1 MENKDLIETEERDYH
16 SAILAIV
23 TSDCSDDHLREEL
36 EKYHDNDIA
45 AVLDELSTEERDR
58 IRSVIGIEAMS
69 DIVSYM
75 EDAGEYISELDADDA
90 ADIIEQ
96 MDADEALEILEVL
109 DEETR
114 NEVLELIEDEEVKE
128 EIELIDSYDED
139 EFGSKMSTNFITI
152 TRGATVKSATKTLIA
167 EAAENDNIY
176 TIFVTEEDGSFYGA
190 IDLKDLIVA
199 RSNTE
204 LESLVYTTFPYLY
217 DKDIIS
223 DNIERVRSYEEDLI
237 PVLSSENKKLLGVI
251 TSKDIIDIVDEE
263 LGDDYAKLAALG
275 SEQERDESLFKSMKK
290 RVPWL
295 IALLFMGLAVSAV
308 VGLFENVVD
317 SLPMIVAFQSLILG
331 MAGNVGTQSLA
342 VTVRALGNDEE
353 SSFKDQFIII
363 VKETRI
369 ALLNGLF
376 IGIIS
381 FLIVSGYLLAFGD
394 CATGFAF
401 TASLC
406 VGLAMC
412 FAMTI
417 SGFTGATIP
426 ICLYRFGVDPAVA
439 SGPLITTINDL
450 VAVISYYGLAWILLL
465 NLV

>member
-1 MENKDLIETEERDYH
+1 MENKDILEIEERDYH
-16 SAILAIV
+16 SAILAIIR
-23 TSDCSDDHLREEL
+23 SDVSDDTLKEEL
-36 EKYHDNDIA
+36 SKYHDNDIA
-45 AVLDELSTEERDR
+45 GVLDELTAEERER
-58 IRSVIGIEAMS
+58 ILDVIGIEAMS

-75 EDAGEYISELDADDA
+75 DDAGEYIAELDADDA

-96 MDADEALEILEVL
+96 MDADEALEILDDL

-114 NEVLELIEDEEVKE
+114 NEVLELIEDEEVKG

-139 EFGSKMSTNFITI
+139 EFGSKMSTNFISI
-152 TRGATVKSATKTLIA
+152 TRGASVKSATKTLIS

-199 RSNTE
+199 RSSAD
-204 LESLVYTTFPYLY
+204 LDSLIYTTFPYLY

-237 PVLSSENKKLLGVI
+237 PVLSGETKKLLGVI

-275 SEQERDESLFKSMKK
+275 SEQEKDETLFGSMKK

-342 VTVRALGNDEE
+342 VTVRALGSDEE

-363 VKETRI
+363 AKETRI

-376 IGIIS
+376 IGCVS
-381 FLIVSGYLLAFGD
+381 FLIVSVYLLLFGN
-394 CATGFAF
+394 CAVPFAF

-450 VAVISYYGLAWILLL
+450 VAVISYYGLAWVLLL
-465 NLV
+465 NIA